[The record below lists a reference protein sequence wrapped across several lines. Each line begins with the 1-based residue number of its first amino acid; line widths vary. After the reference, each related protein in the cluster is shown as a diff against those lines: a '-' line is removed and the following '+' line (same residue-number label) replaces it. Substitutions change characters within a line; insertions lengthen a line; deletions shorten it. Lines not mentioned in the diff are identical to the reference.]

1 MMKHLPLLGYDKI
14 DPAPLGPLSY
24 PQPNAPLDGTW
35 LDLTQFDATWLDL
48 TRLIPP
54 YWLPSLG
61 KYLWWQKNG
70 LAHEGKRERGHLLC
84 SFLMSWD
91 YFVVSVYPRT
101 VCKCQEGT
109 QGCPIYEPAA
119 SHHTH
124 PQRTQWAEKIREI
137 ATLVCNFMK
146 CLGWSMQLLLIILLK
161 NLWKSAIL
169 LKHTF
174 CQSKINVVLWYF
186 PHFFAQYATHWKTR
200 RGGSRLVRNRA
211 KWSRTCPWSSTLQI
225 HEFFLNGSLLA
236 MNDRNYEVYTI

>member
-1 MMKHLPLLGYDKI
+1 MTKLAQPLLAHYHN
-14 DPAPLGPLSY
+14 
-24 PQPNAPLDGTW
+24 PNPMLHLMGLDSTW
-35 LDLTQFDATWLDL
+35 LNTTLLDLIWRDLTRLDSTWRNLTRLDSTWRNL

-124 PQRTQWAEKIREI
+124 PQRTQWAKIYEKIREI
-137 ATLVCNFMK
+137 ATLVCNFMNA
-146 CLGWSMQLLLIILLK
+146 IIVDHISK
-161 NLWKSAIL
+161 NL
-169 LKHTF
+169 
-174 CQSKINVVLWYF
+174 
-186 PHFFAQYATHWKTR
+186 
-200 RGGSRLVRNRA
+200 
-211 KWSRTCPWSSTLQI
+211 
-225 HEFFLNGSLLA
+225 
-236 MNDRNYEVYTI
+236 